1 MKFAHLMMAVALVAF
16 LGGCGGAP
24 QEDAAT
30 PEKAQVAEPT
40 PVFED
45 DFETGE
51 VESWTEGD
59 EAQTEGEA
67 SEEAPAE

>member
-24 QEDAAT
+24 QEDAAA
-30 PEKAQVAEPT
+30 PENAQVAEPT
-40 PVFED
+40 PVFQD
-45 DFETGE
+45 DFESGQA
-51 VESWTEGD
+51 EGWIEAD
-59 EAQTEGEA
+59 EAQAED